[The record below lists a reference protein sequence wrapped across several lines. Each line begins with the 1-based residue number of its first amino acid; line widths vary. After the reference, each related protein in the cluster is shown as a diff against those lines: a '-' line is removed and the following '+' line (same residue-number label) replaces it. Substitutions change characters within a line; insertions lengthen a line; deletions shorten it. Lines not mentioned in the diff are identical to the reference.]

1 MALIRV
7 HKLMIGTALV
17 FCALFSTRAVI
28 AGDTVLGLLFSVIT
42 VALGVYFR
50 WFLKTKAESLPVDSS
65 SSE

>member
-7 HKLMIGTALV
+7 HKLMISTALV
-17 FCALFSTRAVI
+17 FCALFSIRAVV
-28 AGDTVLGLLFSVIT
+28 AGDTLLGVLFTATT

-50 WFLKTKAESLPVDSS
+50 WFLKTKAESLSVDSS

>member
-17 FCALFSTRAVI
+17 FCALFSTRAVVV
-28 AGDTVLGLLFSVIT
+28 GDTLLGVLFSVVT
-42 VALGVYFR
+42 VALGIYFR
-50 WFLKTKAESLPVDSS
+50 WFLKTKADALSVESN